1 MQVGGGG
8 VQTEGVQQVVPA
20 KRSVYIPVVI
30 WEVITNCNA
39 LRDVIVFSQLLL
51 Q

>member
-30 WEVITNCNA
+30 
-39 LRDVIVFSQLLL
+39 
-51 Q
+51 